1 MIVDEALPLDS
12 AFSVI
17 FNANS
22 NNENKT
28 IPEEDGISTGFKDL
42 LQQNEFS
49 MTCLNSIQA
58 QIDNIKARR
67 LHASAGNKEVE
78 MIYEDISQESDSALI
93 TAQQA
98 CQESLNRLVR
108 NATCHS
114 LEKDLIKILNR

>member
-1 MIVDEALPLDS
+1 MLVDEAPPLDS

-28 IPEEDGISTGFKDL
+28 ISEEDGISTGFKDL

-49 MTCLNSIQA
+49 LTCLNSIQA

-93 TAQQA
+93 TAQ
-98 CQESLNRLVR
+98 ESLDRLVK
-108 NATCHS
+108 NTTCHS
-114 LEKDLIKILNR
+114 LENDLKKILNR

>member
-28 IPEEDGISTGFKDL
+28 IPEEDGISTGFKVL

-93 TAQQA
+93 TAQ
-98 CQESLNRLVR
+98 ESLNRLVR

-114 LEKDLIKILNR
+114 LEKDLKKILNR